1 MRTPITLAAAL
12 CLLAALPAHAG
23 RPLQAEDAGIL
34 DPRQCELEGA
44 WASLREPAL
53 PRATERG
60 LQVACGIGWNSQL
73 ALAYT
78 RASAAGVTG
87 QGLRLGGKT
96 ELFRSA
102 AQDPTAVTLAWGIS
116 STKVPGT
123 GWEHASTDL
132 NAVASTPLGAYTV
145 HLNLGHERDAQAR
158 TGTTTWAVALEHE
171 AVGGFAPMGEF
182 FGDDRGAPW
191 WNLGLRWTVVPEKGF
206 LDLSYG
212 RQIVGG
218 RPALLTAGFKLVF

>member
-1 MRTPITLAAAL
+1 MRHTLTLAATL
-12 CLLAALPAHAG
+12 CMLAALPAHAG

-34 DPRQCELEGA
+34 EARQCEVEGA
-44 WASLREPAL
+44 WARLREPGL
-53 PRATERG
+53 PSATERS
-60 LQVACGIGWNSQL
+60 LQLACGIGWNSQL
-73 ALAYT
+73 ALAT
-78 RASAAGVTG
+78 SRASVAGFSG

-96 ELFRSA
+96 ELFQTA
-102 AQDPTAVTLAWGIS
+102 GQDPTRVTLAWGIS
-116 STKVPGT
+116 SAKLAGA

-132 NAVASTPLGAYTV
+132 NAVASMPLGATTL

-171 AVGGFAPMGEF
+171 GVGGFAPMGEF

-191 WNLGLRWTVVPEKGF
+191 WNLGLRWTAVPEKAF

-212 RQIVGG
+212 RQIVSG

>member
-1 MRTPITLAAAL
+1 MRHARPLAATP
-12 CLLAALPAHAG
+12 CLLAALPAQAG

-34 DPRQCELEGA
+34 EARQCELEGA
-44 WASLREPAL
+44 WARLREPTL

-60 LQVACGIGWNSQL
+60 LQLACGIGWNSQL
-73 ALAYT
+73 ALAYS
-78 RASAAGVTG
+78 RASVAGISG

-96 ELFRSA
+96 ELFRTA
-102 AQDPTAVTLAWGIS
+102 DQDATTVVLAWGIN
-116 STKVPGT
+116 STKVADA
-123 GWEHASTDL
+123 GWEHAATDL
-132 NAVASTPLGAYTV
+132 NAVASTPLGATTL

-158 TGTTTWAVALEHE
+158 AGTTTWAIALEHE
-171 AVGGFAPMGEF
+171 GVGGVAPMGEL

-191 WNLGLRWTVVPEKGF
+191 WNLGLRWSVVPEKAF